1 MLRHLNKIS
10 DLLKAE
16 KNNKKTKTKEITI
29 KNTAVKAAGGWN

>member
-16 KNNKKTKTKEITI
+16 NNKITKTKEITI